1 MCQIPLLTFY
11 LFLGVYFKLKPFQ
24 ETIALPIIKAKSIIT
39 SLKTPAVLDIA
50 ALVNTRRNRVYPESD
65 EVRLLRTSETDAI
78 SSGHSE

>member
-11 LFLGVYFKLKPFQ
+11 LLLGVYFKLKPFQ
-24 ETIALPIIKAKSIIT
+24 ETIALPIIKA
-39 SLKTPAVLDIA
+39 LKTPAVLDIA